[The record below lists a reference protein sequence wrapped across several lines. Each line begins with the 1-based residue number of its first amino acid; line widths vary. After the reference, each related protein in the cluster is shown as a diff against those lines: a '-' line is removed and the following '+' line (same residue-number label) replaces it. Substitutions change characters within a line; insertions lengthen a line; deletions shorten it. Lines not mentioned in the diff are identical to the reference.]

1 MYYSEFERQYLMFMV
16 ARINFGAL
24 SNASVRYPDDP
35 FDRIWESDSSRS
47 ANYQLVDVSPGTQKV
62 ATTKPVY
69 VSWDEE
75 PPMKVMQT
83 AVVGNNGTLSY
94 TIYLANNNFQRH
106 ASAYLYFAEIEDL
119 NPNETRQFGARF
131 PWGPTHL
138 EVPVNVMENA
148 GGKYR
153 LYEPVFFD
161 ISLPLLTPL
170 KFRQTNDSSRG
181 PILNAFE
188 IFKYN
193 LINFGSLDSTA
204 MDSLVSIY
212 PQKEWAQEGGDP
224 CSPIPWTW
232 VQCNS
237 DSQPRIISLK
247 LSGKNLTGNIPQQ
260 LTNISGL
267 VELHLDG
274 NSLRGVIPDF
284 SGLRNIQIIH
294 LENNALTGSLP
305 LSLANLPKLKQL
317 YVQNNNLSG
326 EIPVGL
332 LRKNIIFFYAGNPGL
347 HLPSKEASNN
357 LVIILSVIGAVLM
370 LIFIAAFYFYKR
382 KQKENKRG
390 KFGNSPTGQ
399 SKLLREL
406 DAEST
411 YRFELSEITVATK
424 NFEKVIGKGGFGTVY
439 YGKLSDRTEIAV
451 KVHDIKSKQ
460 GIDEFLN
467 EVALLSRIHH
477 RNLVKFLGYS
487 QEEDTN
493 ILVYEFMNEGTLTEH
508 LRGPPEKKIVSWLQ
522 RMEIAEDTAKGI
534 EYLHKGCSPAIIHR
548 DLKTSNILLDQNMR
562 AKVSDFG
569 LSKLMPDGSHIS
581 TMVKGTIGY
590 LDPEYYV
597 TQRFTEKSDV
607 YSFGIILLELIS
619 GYNPISSENFG
630 DSCEYIVSWARGLVE
645 SGDIEII
652 ADKSLEPTY
661 DIESVRKMTKI
672 ALMCVKPSRLER
684 PSISEVLKEIQA
696 AIKIEQKALTGSV
709 ESTDL
714 FAREDMGYP
723 PNFDVSYSTSSECT
737 DSYAESFI
745 QPGLTKFNIN

>member
-1 MYYSEFERQYLMFMV
+1 MDISFLLVILQGFLLPLLKAQPGFLNLDCGGTIAYADDIGLRWIPDSNYLFGKRTNTSLTSNNETQYKTVRYFPADDRKYCYNLNVTTGLRYLVRATFLHGNFDRNSVYPKFNLSLGATYWDTITITDVTTPVTTEMVVLAQSPFLSVCLLASSSVRFISTIELRQFIGSMYYSEFERQYLMFMV

-267 VELHLDG
+267 VEL
-274 NSLRGVIPDF
+274 
-284 SGLRNIQIIH
+284 
-294 LENNALTGSLP
+294 
-305 LSLANLPKLKQL
+305 
-317 YVQNNNLSG
+317 
-326 EIPVGL
+326 
-332 LRKNIIFFYAGNPGL
+332 
-347 HLPSKEASNN
+347 
-357 LVIILSVIGAVLM
+357 
-370 LIFIAAFYFYKR
+370 
-382 KQKENKRG
+382 
-390 KFGNSPTGQ
+390 
-399 SKLLREL
+399 
-406 DAEST
+406 
-411 YRFELSEITVATK
+411 
-424 NFEKVIGKGGFGTVY
+424 
-439 YGKLSDRTEIAV
+439 
-451 KVHDIKSKQ
+451 
-460 GIDEFLN
+460 
-467 EVALLSRIHH
+467 
-477 RNLVKFLGYS
+477 
-487 QEEDTN
+487 
-493 ILVYEFMNEGTLTEH
+493 
-508 LRGPPEKKIVSWLQ
+508 
-522 RMEIAEDTAKGI
+522 
-534 EYLHKGCSPAIIHR
+534 
-548 DLKTSNILLDQNMR
+548 
-562 AKVSDFG
+562 
-569 LSKLMPDGSHIS
+569 
-581 TMVKGTIGY
+581 
-590 LDPEYYV
+590 
-597 TQRFTEKSDV
+597 
-607 YSFGIILLELIS
+607 
-619 GYNPISSENFG
+619 
-630 DSCEYIVSWARGLVE
+630 
-645 SGDIEII
+645 
-652 ADKSLEPTY
+652 
-661 DIESVRKMTKI
+661 
-672 ALMCVKPSRLER
+672 
-684 PSISEVLKEIQA
+684 
-696 AIKIEQKALTGSV
+696 
-709 ESTDL
+709 
-714 FAREDMGYP
+714 
-723 PNFDVSYSTSSECT
+723 
-737 DSYAESFI
+737 
-745 QPGLTKFNIN
+745 

>member
-47 ANYQLVDVSPGTQKV
+47 ANYQLVDVSTGTQKV

-224 CSPIPWTW
+224 C
-232 VQCNS
+232 
-237 DSQPRIISLK
+237 
-247 LSGKNLTGNIPQQ
+247 
-260 LTNISGL
+260 
-267 VELHLDG
+267 
-274 NSLRGVIPDF
+274 
-284 SGLRNIQIIH
+284 
-294 LENNALTGSLP
+294 
-305 LSLANLPKLKQL
+305 
-317 YVQNNNLSG
+317 
-326 EIPVGL
+326 
-332 LRKNIIFFYAGNPGL
+332 
-347 HLPSKEASNN
+347 
-357 LVIILSVIGAVLM
+357 
-370 LIFIAAFYFYKR
+370 
-382 KQKENKRG
+382 

-590 LDPEYYV
+590 LDPE
-597 TQRFTEKSDV
+597 
-607 YSFGIILLELIS
+607 
-619 GYNPISSENFG
+619 
-630 DSCEYIVSWARGLVE
+630 
-645 SGDIEII
+645 
-652 ADKSLEPTY
+652 
-661 DIESVRKMTKI
+661 
-672 ALMCVKPSRLER
+672 
-684 PSISEVLKEIQA
+684 
-696 AIKIEQKALTGSV
+696 
-709 ESTDL
+709 
-714 FAREDMGYP
+714 
-723 PNFDVSYSTSSECT
+723 
-737 DSYAESFI
+737 
-745 QPGLTKFNIN
+745 